1 MAFWVTPNALFF
13 RLKLSTFCLLPL
25 PTDEYFITSIP
36 ILREMKLNLSYAV
49 STQKYGN
56 LLVKRCKEQGDLTFS
71 TPQLFSASIN
81 FTLVLLKA

>member
-1 MAFWVTPNALFF
+1 MAFWVTPNAVFF
-13 RLKLSTFCLLPL
+13 RLKLSIFLLPL

-36 ILREMKLNLSYAV
+36 ILREMKLNLSYDF

-56 LLVKRCKEQGDLTFS
+56 LLVKRCKEQGELTFS